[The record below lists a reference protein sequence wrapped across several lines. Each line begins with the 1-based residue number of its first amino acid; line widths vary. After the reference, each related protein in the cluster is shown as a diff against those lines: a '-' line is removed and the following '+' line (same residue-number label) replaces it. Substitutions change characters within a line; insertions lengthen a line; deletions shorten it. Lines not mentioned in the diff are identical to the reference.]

1 MAQEMNQNTN
11 VEPANNDKGG
21 FLWGLLGC
29 CVPIAGLILFLVWK
43 DQKPKTA
50 KAAGIGA
57 LVCVI
62 VGVIY
67 YILMIVLGIGIASMG
82 MLHGEIST
90 DFFWVS
96 RASGP
101 VVLLART
108 SVPNLCEM
116 HGRAGRDSDWNPC
129 HPSSWPSQRSCHDPV
144 HASHANRWICS
155 ASDKIYQH
163 KSAPCSH
170 GFSFWHCL

>member
-82 MLHGEIST
+82 M
-90 DFFWVS
+90 
-96 RASGP
+96 
-101 VVLLART
+101 
-108 SVPNLCEM
+108 
-116 HGRAGRDSDWNPC
+116 
-129 HPSSWPSQRSCHDPV
+129 
-144 HASHANRWICS
+144 
-155 ASDKIYQH
+155 
-163 KSAPCSH
+163 
-170 GFSFWHCL
+170 